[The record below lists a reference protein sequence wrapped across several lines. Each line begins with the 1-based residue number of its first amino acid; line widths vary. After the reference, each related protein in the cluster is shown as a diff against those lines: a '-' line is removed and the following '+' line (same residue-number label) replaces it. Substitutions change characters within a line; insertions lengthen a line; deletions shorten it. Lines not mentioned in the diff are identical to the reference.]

1 MSERAIWQ
9 IGPADLLDTYKAP
22 TALGDVVWEAPA
34 PAAAAPQRWL
44 LFHPSEADP
53 DAGYRLHPYTVR
65 FALDE
70 EPGAAYALRLRYLT
84 IAPRLAHLE
93 LAVNGVSG
101 RIYLRPAPSESGE
114 IRLHAGLHTTI
125 YAEGE
130 AEVIVPGA
138 LLRRGPNLLVLTAR
152 DEGEVLPVTNPEA
165 VRRLDRMASGA
176 GVVYQGLSFVRRTE
190 NRKPGV
196 GSWGPDDSSAQHP
209 ALARV
214 ELRPTVL
221 YRRLPGGALAER
233 CELYLELAGPTAGGR
248 LALELS
254 DEMRSEALALE
265 VPPAALGHLRI
276 PFELFEGPAPAVAYQ
291 LRGELGGAP
300 LALSGTLARRRK
312 WTVYVT
318 PHAHTDI
325 GYTHR
330 QWEVAERLCRNIDA
344 ALELLEQEP
353 RTENPRRSYLSR
365 PHLSRLL
372 FRISRLRFRVPPPLS
387 RISRSKTYHLDA
399 SWALEHYLATRD
411 ERRGRRLIEAI
422 CAGQIG
428 LASNYVDLLTH
439 FAALEDLI
447 RNGELSE
454 TVLRPHGRRAE
465 FAAVVD
471 VASISSAVPDVLAGS
486 GVRYLVHADNQ
497 DRGPFRLNGGL
508 HRRSPFYWEGQ
519 AGGRVLVWLAK
530 MYCELRK
537 VCGSPPVPDAAA
549 RGLDMWLDEYERPDY
564 APDAVLLYGQ
574 EADNTDLD
582 PQPADFVRRWN
593 EAYAYPRLV
602 ASDVTSFF
610 ADVEARFGERL
621 PVLRGDGGAYWEDG
635 AGSTIAPT
643 MLARGAQAALPAAE
657 RLEALAALHTPGWA
671 FPAPHYDEAW
681 RQLLLFDEH
690 TWGAFLSATD
700 PDALLQRDQWATKEQ
715 FALAA
720 AEWGRRLLH
729 GAAARHS
736 LSWNT
741 AGREVVIFNPHSWP
755 LAGAAQVEIA
765 RGERACDPTTGE
777 PVPMRELR
785 STATQALV
793 ELQLPELP
801 GLSYRRLELRP
812 APETFP
818 VTVETFPV
826 ASDAPNPQAASC
838 KLQSPHYRLS
848 VDLAR
853 GCATSL
859 IDLAL
864 GRELVDGADAFGL
877 GQLVHAAGGE
887 GTRLVSNQADL
898 PDGEP
903 RLDTSFTLREWELQR
918 DELGER
924 LRLRGMAPH
933 GELEIEWR
941 LPAAERAVELRY
953 TYHKAERLEKEAVYV
968 AFPLALPGATVRSDA
983 QLGWVDWHREQ
994 LPGGCKEW
1002 LPLQSAIWAADDGM
1016 AALIASPDIP
1026 LFCVGDMVR
1035 GRWPKELELTGGRI
1049 FSYVLNNYWHT
1060 NYKAAQGGP
1069 ISFGYRLTS
1078 GPCFAPDEAFRFGM
1092 AARRPL
1098 FAQRISYQD
1107 FRKPDAPY
1115 TDTAGGR
1122 LASLEPGQVHLST
1135 IRPARWA
1142 AGWTLRLQE
1151 IGGAARTATLRL
1163 PGRPIA
1169 RAWSVDLLEREG
1181 APLPVAPDGSL
1192 RLELPAWGLVS
1203 VRVELEER

>member
-1 MSERAIWQ
+1 MSERVIWQ
-9 IGPADLLDTYKAP
+9 IGPADLLDTYKTP
-22 TALGDVVWEAPA
+22 NALGDVVWEASGRDGQ
-34 PAAAAPQRWL
+34 PQRWP

-70 EPGAAYALRLRYLT
+70 EPGGAYALRLRYLT

-93 LAVNGVSG
+93 LTVNGVSG
-101 RIYLRPAPSESGE
+101 LAYLRPAPSESGE

-130 AEVIVPGA
+130 AEVIIPGA
-138 LLRRGPNLLVLTAR
+138 LLRRGSNTLVLTAR
-152 DEGEVLPVTNPEA
+152 DGGEVLRVTNPEA
-165 VRRLDRMASGA
+165 VKRLDRMANGA
-176 GVVYQGLSFVRRTE
+176 GLVYQELRFEQVAESSEKAEGAGRTSYGLGTTACS
-190 NRKPGV
+190 
-196 GSWGPDDSSAQHP
+196 
-209 ALARV
+209 LRV

-221 YRRLPGGALAER
+221 YRQLPGGELAER
-233 CELYLELAGPTAGGR
+233 CDLYLELAGPTAGGS
-248 LALELS
+248 LTLELR
-254 DEMRSEALALE
+254 DERRSETLSLA
-265 VPPAALGHLRI
+265 VPQAAFGHLRI
-276 PFELFEGPAPAVAYQ
+276 PFELFDGPTPTVAYR
-291 LRGELGGAP
+291 LWGELDGAP
-300 LALSGTLARRRK
+300 LELKGTLSRRRK
-312 WTVYVT
+312 WTVYVA

-344 ALELLEQEP
+344 ALELLAQAP
-353 RTENPRRSYLSR
+353 SATA
-365 PHLSRLL
+365 
-372 FRISRLRFRVPPPLS
+372 
-387 RISRSKTYHLDA
+387 YHLDA
-399 SWALEHYLATRD
+399 SWPLEHYLATRD
-411 ERRGRRLIEAI
+411 EARQRKLIDAI

-428 LASNYVDLLTH
+428 LASGYVDLLTH
-439 FAALEDLI
+439 LAALEDLI

-454 TVLRPHGRRAE
+454 AVLRPHGRRAE

-508 HRRSPFYWEGQ
+508 HRRSPFYWEGR

-564 APDAVLLYGQ
+564 APDTVLLYGQ

-582 PQPADFVRRWN
+582 PQPAEFVRRWN
-593 EAYAYPRLV
+593 EEFAFPRLV
-602 ASDVTSFF
+602 PSDVTSFF

-635 AGSTIAPT
+635 AGSTIAQT

-657 RLEALAALHTPGWA
+657 RLEALAVLHTPGWA
-671 FPAPHYDEAW
+671 FPAAHYDEAW

-729 GAAARHS
+729 GAAMRHS

-741 AGREVVIFNPHSWP
+741 AGREVVVFNPHSWP
-755 LAGAAQVEIA
+755 LAGTAVVEIA
-765 RGERACDPTTGE
+765 RGERAYDPASGDA
-777 PVPMRELR
+777 VPMRVLR
-785 STATQALV
+785 ATATQMVV

-812 APETFP
+812 GDDRRPTTDGQLLTTDDRPQTTDRTDAA
-818 VTVETFPV
+818 VIGGRLSVVEL
-826 ASDAPNPQAASC
+826 A
-838 KLQSPHYRLS
+838 SPHYRLTI
-848 VDLAR
+848 DPAR

-859 IDLAL
+859 LDLAL
-864 GRELVDGADAFGL
+864 DRELVDGADAFGL
-877 GQLVHAAGGE
+877 GQFVHAAGGE

-898 PDGEP
+898 PDGDP
-903 RLDTSFTLREWELQR
+903 QLDASFALRDWELRR

-924 LRLRGMAPH
+924 LMLRGTVPH
-933 GELEIEWR
+933 GELEMEWR

-953 TYHKAERLEKEAVYV
+953 TYHKAVRLEKEAVYI
-968 AFPLALPGATVRSDA
+968 AFPLALPGAAVRSDV

-1002 LPLQSAIWAADDGM
+1002 LPLQSAIWAAGEG
-1016 AALIASPDIP
+1016 AEALIASPDIP
-1026 LFCVGDMVR
+1026 LFCVGDVVR
-1035 GRWPKELELTGGRI
+1035 GRWPKELNLTSGRI

-1069 ISFGYRLTS
+1069 ISFSYRLTS
-1078 GPCFAPDEAFRFGM
+1078 ARAFAPDEAFRFGM

-1107 FRKPDAPY
+1107 FRRPAEPY
-1115 TDTAGGR
+1115 TNPTGGQ
-1122 LASLEPGQVHLST
+1122 LASVEPAQAHLST

-1142 AGWTLRLQE
+1142 AGWVLRLQE
-1151 IGGAARTATLRL
+1151 IGGQARTAVVRL
-1163 PGRPIA
+1163 PGRRIA
-1169 RAWSVDLLEREG
+1169 RAWSVDLLEHEG

-1192 RLELPAWGLVS
+1192 HVPLPAWGLAT